1 MAKLDKQGNL
11 GKLRK
16 RLAAMAPEAAVSR
29 LRMLDRRIEKDQ
41 REAAILR
48 RMMKAAGVQG

>member
-16 RLAAMAPEAAVSR
+16 RLAAKTPDAAVAR
-29 LRMLDRRIEKDQ
+29 LRMLDRRIEMDQ